1 MEELDILTLLLLAI
15 YVSEPFLH
23 DNAPLRDCT
32 NYPIILPD
40 PCSSPD
46 GIPMPLWGLD
56 HCRIPI
62 GAPYD
67 GDQIELGQ
75 CDTLKWGKILV
86 YLARLKIQEY
96 WGKGISTT

>member
-1 MEELDILTLLLLAI
+1 MEELDILSLLLLAI
-15 YVSEPFLH
+15 HISEPFLH

-32 NYPIILPD
+32 NNPVILSN

-56 HCRIPI
+56 HGRIPI
-62 GAPYD
+62 GSPYD

-75 CDTLKWGKILV
+75 CNTLKWRKILIHP
-86 YLARLKIQEY
+86 ARLELENH
-96 WGKGISTT
+96 WGKGIS